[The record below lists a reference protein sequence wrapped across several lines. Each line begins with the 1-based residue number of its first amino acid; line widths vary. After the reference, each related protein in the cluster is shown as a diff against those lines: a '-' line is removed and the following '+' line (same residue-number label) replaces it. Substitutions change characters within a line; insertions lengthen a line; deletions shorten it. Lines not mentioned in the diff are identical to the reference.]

1 MELVVI
7 VDGETVRRQ
16 RLEQEAAVTL
26 GRGPD
31 NSITLEDG
39 LVSRRH
45 ARIDYRDGWRIED
58 LDSRNGTRVNGQ
70 PVITAR
76 LREGD
81 LVVIGRTRLKLVGDV
96 GHGEAGP
103 LPAEVVVTPDGN
115 PEALDPPV
123 SQAASGPCVEAIDG
137 PAAGRIHLLDKPYIA
152 LGEAGAELAVVT
164 REGTGHALRGISG
177 FGDRLALNG
186 VPLDEDSRPLSDG
199 DRIQVG
205 EQELVYRAEAQGSE

>member
-31 NSITLEDG
+31 NSITLDDD

-45 ARIDYRDGWRIED
+45 ARIDCRDGWRIED

-70 PVITAR
+70 PVTTSR

-81 LVVIGRTRLKLVGDV
+81 LVVIGRTRFKLIGDV
-96 GHGEAGP
+96 GHEETGP
-103 LPAEVVVTPDGN
+103 LPPEVVVTPDGN
-115 PEALDPPV
+115 PEALEPPV
-123 SQAASGPCVEAIDG
+123 SQAASEPCIEAVDG
-137 PAAGRIHLLDKPYIA
+137 PAAGRIYPLDKPYVA

-164 REGTGHALRGISG
+164 REGTGHAVRGISG
-177 FGDRLALNG
+177 LGDRLALNG
-186 VPLDEDSRPLSDG
+186 VPLEENARPLTDG

-205 EQELVYRAEAQGSE
+205 EQALVYRAR